1 MRRML
6 SCGDRIGNRTREDT
20 LDRLMERI
28 DATPPEI
35 APVVRRE
42 GVMTNDF
49 LRIGRRI

>member
-6 SCGDRIGNRTREDT
+6 SCGDRIEIAHEKTPSIGLWNESM
-20 LDRLMERI
+20 LP
-28 DATPPEI
+28 PPEI